1 MAPKASRLLVEEHPL
16 EDDDDDAVADAA
28 LKQAAIKNKKSMK
41 RLSDIIKGH
50 NAPKKPELWVV

>member
-16 EDDDDDAVADAA
+16 EEDDDAVADAA